1 MKKKLLLIALFLP
14 LAQIHAQMLEIQ
26 GIGDAK
32 VVDAEGKALPEGE
45 GAKQAL
51 RAAAVNA
58 IDKLLEL
65 QSASLRQ
72 QFNERVKGSVERE
85 EEVKGIINNLKVVAD
100 PIPEQKCVR
109 VRMVGSLDLSTL
121 KDKMNQWEKINP
133 PQVKPSSKQAVVFF
147 TARRTTAT
155 EKAGIKFKTDIAND
169 KTSILLGKEELE
181 ENAVE
186 TTEKVGTTDT
196 TVVDIT
202 DIDKTHKVLWES
214 DTQLKG
220 DFGTALMGQ
229 FTDKGFEDVTDG
241 AWFEASEDLDA
252 DITEKAAPSVATLK
266 KLLNEVKTA
275 EGNIE
280 LIIIGSIDFSAPTED
295 PVTGMWKV
303 ATSVSGK
310 VYKLG
315 TFPPKMLV
323 ALGGKT
329 SNGLATS
336 QEEAKKRAL
345 EAMAPLAADEI
356 ISKLKNK
363 DLLK

>member
-1 MKKKLLLIALFLP
+1 MKKLLLIALFLP

-85 EEVKGIINNLKVVAD
+85 EEVKGIINDLKVVVD
-100 PIPEQKCVR
+100 PIPEQKIVR
-109 VRMVGSLDLSTL
+109 VRMVGSLDLNTL
-121 KDKMNQWEKINP
+121 KDKMNQWSKLIA
-133 PQVKPSSKQAVVFF
+133 QVKPSSKQAVVFF

-155 EKAGIKFKTDIAND
+155 EKAGIKVKTNIAND
-169 KTSILLGKEELE
+169 KTSSQLGKEALE

-186 TTEKVGTTDT
+186 TTEKVGTNDT

-202 DIDKTHKVLWES
+202 DIDKTDKVLWES